1 MHRAIFQLIKERG
14 NIMKNNFTKILAL
27 IIAVLTVLS
36 SMCFVVSADT
46 ELVNLYDNS
55 KATTGR
61 PNASSATGTNI
72 TAENYYVSNLI
83 EVAAG
88 DKIYFGPCMASQ
100 GYYLTSYNASGAVVT
115 KQITK
120 ADVQVVGQ
128 FSENEII
135 CCWTVPAG
143 TASFKMATAETFA
156 HSTLITKNQVYDAEG
171 YFKYMES
178 KSIDISHIKMTET
191 DITKIENKF
200 PVSDKTFAGRCDS
213 KEGDVA
219 TDSYRTSDYIPVKEG
234 DFIYIA
240 AAAAS
245 QGYHMTLYDA
255 NKKATTNVNKNHM
268 VWYEDLGRGYMIY
281 SYRMRPGTAYVR
293 VVAASGV
300 YNDGIELVTIN
311 QPFSGEQYRKLF
323 NITIS
328 DKPQNPDSPLN
339 GLKGLFMGDSISFGA
354 GDTLSYKHTGRA
366 WAGRI
371 QDATGL
377 VATNASVSGAKASFI
392 TGDDTAKWLF
402 NQYKPNMGNKYD
414 IVVMHGGV
422 NDARHERAVGS
433 ISASED
439 EDTLKGKVNTYLG
452 GLQYL
457 FYTVKKTQPDAKLFF
472 IANHRLDGHDKG
484 KAKDMSAYFDGAKEL
499 CEKYGIVFIDLYN
512 NKELNDKLETTTKK
526 YLPDTLHLN
535 SAGYDIITPYIISAL
550 EAEFKSTTP
559 ETTVEETTAAPTPET
574 TVPVTNAPETEAPSA
589 AEPKGCGSVIGAASV
604 IVACAAAVALTK
616 KKED

>member
-1 MHRAIFQLIKERG
+1 
-14 NIMKNNFTKILAL
+14 
-27 IIAVLTVLS
+27 
-36 SMCFVVSADT
+36 
-46 ELVNLYDNS
+46 
-55 KATTGR
+55 
-61 PNASSATGTNI
+61 
-72 TAENYYVSNLI
+72 
-83 EVAAG
+83 
-88 DKIYFGPCMASQ
+88 
-100 GYYLTSYNASGAVVT
+100 
-115 KQITK
+115 
-120 ADVQVVGQ
+120 
-128 FSENEII
+128 
-135 CCWTVPAG
+135 
-143 TASFKMATAETFA
+143 
-156 HSTLITKNQVYDAEG
+156 
-171 YFKYMES
+171 
-178 KSIDISHIKMTET
+178 
-191 DITKIENKF
+191 
-200 PVSDKTFAGRCDS
+200 
-213 KEGDVA
+213 
-219 TDSYRTSDYIPVKEG
+219 
-234 DFIYIA
+234 
-240 AAAAS
+240 
-245 QGYHMTLYDA
+245 
-255 NKKATTNVNKNHM
+255 
-268 VWYEDLGRGYMIY
+268 
-281 SYRMRPGTAYVR
+281 MRPGTAYVR
-293 VVAASGV
+293 VVAAAGV

-559 ETTVEETTAAPTPET
+559 ETTVEKTTAAPTPET

>member
-178 KSIDISHIKMTET
+178 KSIDISHIKKTET

-200 PVSDKTFAGRCDS
+200 PVSDKTFVGRCDS

-323 NITIS
+323 NITVS

>member
-1 MHRAIFQLIKERG
+1 
-14 NIMKNNFTKILAL
+14 MKNNSIKIIAL

-36 SMCFVVSADT
+36 SMCFAVSADT
-46 ELVNLYDNS
+46 ALVNLYDNAKVS
-55 KATTGR
+55 AGT
-61 PNASSATGTNI
+61 PNSSSATGANSNN
-72 TAENYYVSNLI
+72 ANYYTSTLI
-83 EVAAG
+83 EVTAG

-100 GYYLTSYNASGAVVT
+100 GYYLTSYNANGAVVA
-115 KQITK
+115 KQIKK

-143 TASFKMATAETFA
+143 VASFKMATAETFA
-156 HSTLITKNQVYDAEG
+156 HSTLITKNQAYDADA

-178 KSIDISHIKMTET
+178 KSIDISHIKKTET
-191 DITKIENKF
+191 DIAKIENKF

-213 KEGDVA
+213 SAGEVA
-219 TDSYRTSDYIPVKEG
+219 SDSYRTSDYIPVKEG
-234 DFIYIA
+234 DYIYIA
-240 AAAAS
+240 AAVAS

-268 VWYEDLGRGYMIY
+268 VWYEDLGRDYMIY
-281 SYRMRPGTAYVR
+281 AYRMRPGTAYVR
-293 VVAASGV
+293 VVAATGV

-311 QPFSGEQYRKLF
+311 QPFTGEQYRKLF
-323 NITIS
+323 NISVS

-339 GLKGLFMGDSISFGA
+339 GLKGLFMGDSISYGA

-371 QDATGL
+371 QELTGL
-377 VATNASVSGAKASFI
+377 VATNASVSGAKASYMN
-392 TGDDTAKWLF
+392 GDDTAKWLY
-402 NQYKPNMGNKYD
+402 NQYDPKKNNKYD

-433 ISASED
+433 ISASDD
-439 EDTLKGKVNTYLG
+439 EATLKGKVNTYLG

-457 FYTVKKTQPDAKLFF
+457 FYTVKKTQPDATLFF
-472 IANHRLDGHDKG
+472 IANHRLDGHSTG
-484 KAKDMSAYFDGAKEL
+484 KAKDMSAYFDGAKAL
-499 CEKYGIVFIDLYN
+499 CEKYGIIFIDLYN
-512 NKELNDKLETTTKK
+512 NKELNDKLETTTTK

-550 EAEFKSTTP
+550 EAGLKAGT
-559 ETTVEETTAAPTPET
+559 EETTAEETTSAPAPET
-574 TVPVTNAPETEAPSA
+574 TAPQTSAPVTEAPSTTAPA
-589 AEPKGCGSVIGAASV
+589 ATEPKGCGSVIGVASV
-604 IVACAAAVALTK
+604 MIACAAAVVVIK
-616 KKED
+616 KKKD

>member
-178 KSIDISHIKMTET
+178 KSIDISHIKKTET

-377 VATNASVSGAKASFI
+377 VATNASVSGAKASFF

-559 ETTVEETTAAPTPET
+559 ETTVEKTTAAPTPET

>member
-178 KSIDISHIKMTET
+178 KSIDISHIKKTET

-323 NITIS
+323 NITVS